1 MVIGFSENFCSG
13 AVEFLRLAILLKAI
27 TLRRLTPRPPHQ
39 AFRCPK
45 VPKSSFV
52 LQIKIVFSNL
62 GLYSRPVSQML
73 GVNCCSLGGVSRSTP
88 PWFLLVPKGN
98 QRKPRETIKCQGK
111 PRNTKENHG
120 KSSNT
125 KENQREPRKIK
136 GNQGKPRKT
145 KENQWK
151 PRIIRE
157 KQRTNQ

>member
-1 MVIGFSENFCSG
+1 M
-13 AVEFLRLAILLKAI
+13 
-27 TLRRLTPRPPHQ
+27 
-39 AFRCPK
+39 
-45 VPKSSFV
+45 
-52 LQIKIVFSNL
+52 

-98 QRKPRETIKCQGK
+98 QRKPRETTKCQGK

-136 GNQGKPRKT
+136 GNQGKPKKT

-151 PRIIRE
+151 PRKIKE
-157 KQRTNQ
+157 KQRTNQCKSKKSKENHGKSREAQGKSMPLLQKYRLDAYLPSSAPTTRSETFLGTQIGAEHV